1 MKALVLLIMLLTSC
15 SAAKLPEK
23 SLNNT
28 IKVRTTA
35 YCHTEADH
43 LKYGRKNAVG
53 TKLLSGNIRSAAA
66 DWSVFPVGTQFRI
79 ENRPELFVIDDYG
92 SALVGTKTI
101 DIYHTSKKG
110 MRIWG
115 VRHVNIQIIK
125 WGSYTKSLKILSE
138 RTDYKHI
145 RQMLQSFNNNK
156 LLAVQQSF

>member
-125 WGSYTKSLKILSE
+125 WGSFTRSAQILAS
-138 RTDYKHI
+138 RLRYSHTRKMFVSI
-145 RQMLQSFNNNK
+145 NNNK
-156 LLAVQQSF
+156 MLAIRQAL